1 MEVDVGL
8 DVKQSVAMVEPIV
21 VLARRVGPFEGRLD
35 PDLIRRYARATND
48 PSTVSLSGSAVPP
61 VAIVTQM
68 WDAQSEGRRELV
80 SADFQRSAV
89 GGVHGEHDIVLY
101 RPIEPGEPLR
111 IWVEGHGT
119 RQAGRNAL
127 VTLRYT
133 ALDHHDRVVAEQW
146 WTTVYIGAVCG
157 ALGDPPP
164 EHAFPPAARDRLIG
178 TRSVAVDGDMPRRYA
193 EVSGDWSPHHFDPEA
208 ARRSGFERP
217 FLHGLCTMALCA
229 QGAVDVVADGDPS
242 LVRRIAVRFA
252 APTML
257 GEELQLRVYDAG
269 ERVQAFEADCSGVTV
284 ITHGRIE
291 LR

>member
-1 MEVDVGL
+1 
-8 DVKQSVAMVEPIV
+8 MVEPTL
-21 VLARRVGPFEGRLD
+21 VLGRRVGPFEGRLD
-35 PDLIRRYARATND
+35 ADLIRRYAAVTND
-48 PSTVSLSGSAVPP
+48 PSTLSRSGSAVPP
-61 VAIVTQM
+61 TAIVTQI
-68 WDAQSEGRRELV
+68 WDAQSEGRGDLV
-80 SADFQRSAV
+80 SADFQRSAI
-89 GGVHGEHDIVLY
+89 GGVHGEHDIVLH

-111 IWVEGHGT
+111 IWVEGHGA
-119 RQAGRNAL
+119 RQAGRNSL

-133 ALDHHDRVVAEQW
+133 ALDQHDLVVAEQW
-146 WTTVYIGAVCG
+146 WTTVYIGVDCQ

-164 EHAFPPAARDRLIG
+164 DHAFPPAARDRLIG
-178 TRSVAVDGDMPRRYA
+178 TYSVMVDDDMPRRYA

-208 ARRSGFERP
+208 ARRTGFERP

-229 QGAVDVVADGDPS
+229 QGAVEMVAGGDPS

-252 APTML
+252 TPTML

-269 ERVQAFEADCSGVTV
+269 GPVHAFEADCAGATV